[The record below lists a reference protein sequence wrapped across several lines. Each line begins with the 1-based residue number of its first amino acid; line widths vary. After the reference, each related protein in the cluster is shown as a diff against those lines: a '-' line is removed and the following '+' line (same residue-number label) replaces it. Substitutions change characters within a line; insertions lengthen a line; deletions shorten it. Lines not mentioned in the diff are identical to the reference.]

1 MRIRIFSNLVIRF
14 RSDPRFRWEMLVL
27 AGMYLGYAALYMCRA
42 TVVISGP
49 AMLDDPGLGL
59 DKTAWGAI
67 IGWGTAGTLI
77 GKLANGILADK
88 LGGRRVFM
96 LSLGFC
102 MLATGIFGTMSGVP
116 YFSLAYFIALFAKSA
131 GWPSM
136 ANLIR
141 AWYPKNWRGR
151 IWGILSSSSR
161 FSSLFTT
168 LVLGSLLLAVSWRG
182 VIATSAVIT
191 GGVLLLLFCVL
202 KQSPAD
208 VGLEVVASSDGDNHK
223 RPHPLDDATVA
234 EALLSFVRSPRV
246 WLICVS
252 IMCLAVLMEFQSFIP
267 IYLKETFGL
276 TAGIAA
282 MTSSAFPIG
291 CLVSVLAGGL
301 IFDLL
306 SKKKRIFVLGGMMV
320 FAVFCVALLLSLP
333 KLGLTGNVGLWT
345 ALFAIMLYGL
355 AIAPCY
361 YIPMSV
367 FSVDFGGRH
376 CGVLIG
382 IIDAAG
388 YLAAMVFDFL
398 GGAVA
403 DEVDG
408 WHQFLNI
415 LLSVS
420 VLGSAALPLF
430 LFLDYRSSKA
440 LSSS

>member
-1 MRIRIFSNLVIRF
+1 
-14 RSDPRFRWEMLVL
+14 
-27 AGMYLGYAALYMCRA
+27 
-42 TVVISGP
+42 
-49 AMLDDPGLGL
+49 
-59 DKTAWGAI
+59 
-67 IGWGTAGTLI
+67 
-77 GKLANGILADK
+77 
-88 LGGRRVFM
+88 
-96 LSLGFC
+96 
-102 MLATGIFGTMSGVP
+102 
-116 YFSLAYFIALFAKSA
+116 
-131 GWPSM
+131 
-136 ANLIR
+136 
-141 AWYPKNWRGR
+141 
-151 IWGILSSSSR
+151 
-161 FSSLFTT
+161 
-168 LVLGSLLLAVSWRG
+168 
-182 VIATSAVIT
+182 VIT
-191 GGVLLLLFCVL
+191 GGVLLLLFFVL

-267 IYLKETFGL
+267 IYLKESFGL

-282 MTSSAFPIG
+282 ITSSAFPIG

-301 IFDLL
+301 MFDLL

-320 FAVFCVALLLSLP
+320 FAVFCVALLRALP
-333 KLGLTGNVGLWT
+333 QLGLTGEFSLWT

-367 FSVDFGGRH
+367 FSVDFGGKH

-398 GGAVA
+398 GGAAA

-420 VLGSAALPLF
+420 VLGSVTLPLF